1 MDIRKAI
8 AALLV
13 ALTLTT
19 PVLAATEYTDAN
31 DKNEKVGSKE
41 AELYQRAVSAIDSEE
56 WDRAVRDFAKV
67 VEMKGSRADD
77 ALYWTAYALNRLGRN
92 GEAKQAISTLRKAYP
107 DSRWIDDA
115 EALDLEIRE
124 ARGERVKP
132 EEIGDEDLKM
142 IAINTLMHTDPEK
155 AYPLLEKIVRS
166 NTATRKMK
174 ERALFVLTQSSSARA
189 QTLIADIARGNNNPQ
204 LQEEA
209 VKYLGINGTAR
220 NLQLLSEVY
229 TSATSVNV
237 KKSVLQAFMIAGEQ
251 SRVLAAAKGEKNED
265 LRMDAIQLLGVMG
278 ARADLASMY
287 ATETSRDAKEKILQG
302 LFIAGDAQRLGELA
316 KSEKDSELRA
326 VAIRNLGLTGS
337 GSAPLLLQLYASEKD
352 REIKEAVIEGLFVQ
366 GNARALID
374 LSKKETDRQLKREII
389 EKLSVMG
396 SDEAVKYMLEILD
409 E

>member
-13 ALTLTT
+13 ALTLST
-19 PVLAATEYTDAN
+19 PVLAATESNEAAEKIEKA
-31 DKNEKVGSKE
+31 DKKE

-56 WDRAVRDFAKV
+56 WDRAVRDFSKV
-67 VEMKGSRADD
+67 IELKGSRADG
-77 ALYWTAYALNRLGRN
+77 ALYWTAYALNRLSRN

-107 DSRWIDDA
+107 ESRWIDDA

-132 EEIGDEDLKM
+132 EDIGDEDLKM
-142 IAINTLMHTDPEK
+142 IAINSLMHTDPEK

-166 NTATRKMK
+166 NTANRKMK
-174 ERALFVLTQSSSARA
+174 ERALFVLTQSPSPHA

-209 VKYLGINGTAR
+209 VKYLGINATTR

-229 TSATSVNV
+229 TSANSVNV

-265 LRMDAIQLLGVMG
+265 LRLDAIQLLGVMG

-302 LFIAGDAQRLGELA
+302 LFIAGDSQRLGELA
-316 KSEKDSELRA
+316 KTEKDSELRA
-326 VAIRNLGLTGS
+326 VAIRNLGLTGG
-337 GSAPLLLQLYASEKD
+337 GSAPLLLHLYASEKD